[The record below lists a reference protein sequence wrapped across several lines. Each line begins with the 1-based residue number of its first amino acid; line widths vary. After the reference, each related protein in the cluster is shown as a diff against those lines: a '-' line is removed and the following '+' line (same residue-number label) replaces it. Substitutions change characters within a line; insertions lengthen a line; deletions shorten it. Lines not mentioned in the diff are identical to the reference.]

1 MKDKISVERCSLL
14 HPKLQQ
20 RARKFFELME
30 ERGLYPRMSQGLRT
44 IEEQNALYA
53 IGRTRAGQIVTNS
66 KGGQSWHNYACAFDL
81 VFILTGGS
89 VDFVV
94 SKEIGDL
101 GASCGLEWGGNWASF
116 SDKPHFQLPGLP
128 SNPKLWTKGQLE
140 QHLNALD
147 DVGVTTV
154 PEVKED
160 LVASWAEP
168 SFIKAEKKGF
178 SRNSVNAPLDPVRL
192 RRCLVKA
199 GVQITDSS
207 DPVTYQEF
215 VVILDRLHLL

>member
-1 MKDKISVERCSLL
+1 MKDKISVERCALL

-20 RARKFFELME
+20 RARKLFALME
-30 ERGLYPRMSQGLRT
+30 ERGLSPRIVQGLRT
-44 IEEQNALYA
+44 IAEQDALYA
-53 IGRTRAGQIVTNS
+53 QGRTKPGNIVTNS

-81 VFILTGGS
+81 AFLLPGGN

-116 SDKPHFQLPGLP
+116 SDKPHFQLQGLP
-128 SNPKLWTKGQLE
+128 SNPKSWTKAQLE
-140 QHLNALD
+140 QHLNAIENIEEEKKPD
-147 DVGVTTV
+147 
-154 PEVKED
+154 P
-160 LVASWAEP
+160 VASWAEA

-178 SRNSVNAPLDPVRL
+178 SRDSVNEPLDPVRL
-192 RRCLVKA
+192 RKCLVKA